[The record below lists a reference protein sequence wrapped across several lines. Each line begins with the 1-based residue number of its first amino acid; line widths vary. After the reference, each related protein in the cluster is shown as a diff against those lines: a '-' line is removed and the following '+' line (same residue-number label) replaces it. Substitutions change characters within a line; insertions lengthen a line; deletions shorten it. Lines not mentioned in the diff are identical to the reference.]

1 MTIYKFICFTQMLT
15 NAVLQ
20 EVIHVTKIPCAQIP
34 KAHTSAVVKK
44 DLWAMDF
51 RAYVSK

>member
-1 MTIYKFICFTQMLT
+1 MMTYKYICFFQMLM

-20 EVIHVTKIPCAQIP
+20 EVIHVTRMPCAQIP

-51 RAYVSK
+51 RVYVRK